1 MAQNTPMRLGHFDMN
16 LFVVLDALLDLK
28 SVTKASERLC
38 IGASAT
44 SSALGRLREHFKDD
58 LLVQI
63 GRRMELT
70 PLADALRE
78 PVRDILLRSQST
90 LTSKDV
96 FDPATAQ
103 RRFVFNASDYS
114 ATVFLAPL
122 LHHLSRVAP
131 GLSLDIVELGNNN
144 LAKLERGEVDI
155 ALYPERNASP
165 DYPAEI
171 LFEEDYVCV
180 VWEGSRYAGPSMA
193 FADYVAGKHISVRM
207 GEQRVPSFEE
217 WFLSAHGIKREVVAI
232 SSTFN
237 AQPLMIQGTD
247 YIATMHKRLAQIY
260 ARLLPLRLLTP
271 DFKTPGL
278 RLVMQWNHYNS
289 RDAGHR
295 WLREQLKT
303 IRPV

>member
-1 MAQNTPMRLGHFDMN
+1 MRLGHFDMN

-70 PLADALRE
+70 PLAESLRE

-90 LTSKDV
+90 LTSKAA
-96 FDPATAQ
+96 FEPATAQ
-103 RRFVFNASDYS
+103 RHFVFNASDYS

-122 LHHLSRVAP
+122 LQRLSRVAP
-131 GLSLDIVELGNNN
+131 GISLDIIELGNNN

-155 ALYPERNASP
+155 AIYPERNASAN
-165 DYPAEI
+165 YPAET

-180 VWEGSRYAGPSMA
+180 AWEKSRHTGPRIS
-193 FADYVAGKHISVRM
+193 FNDYVAAKHISVRM
-207 GEQRVPSFEE
+207 GEQRIPSFEE
-217 WFLSAHGIKREVVAI
+217 WFLSAHGIKRQIVAT

-237 AQPLMIQGTD
+237 AQPMMILGTE
-247 YIATMHKRLAQIY
+247 YIATMHRRLAQIY

-271 DFKTPGL
+271 EFETPGL
-278 RLVMQWNHYNS
+278 CLVMQWNHFNNS
-289 RDAGHR
+289 DAGHR

-303 IRPV
+303 IQPV